1 MSGFPTIELTVYP
14 FECDAFGHLNETAF
28 LAVFERARWDA
39 LARGPGIDLFRKN
52 GVWPAVRKAGIEYH
66 AGVYPGD
73 VLRIE
78 TLVARRG
85 TTSFT
90 LRHTATRISD
100 GVRVS
105 DAELV
110 FVCID
115 PLGRPAP
122 IPEEVGTFLGP
133 RVTKGTEMLRV
144 ETGKGEAQLPVEVR
158 GEGGEVILFV
168 HGFPLDHTMWRHQM
182 AGLTKWKRVAP
193 DLRGFGGASA
203 PPHSPGASAYSMG
216 IYADDLIA
224 VLDQVGARRAVV
236 CGLSMGGY
244 IVFELLRR
252 HPERIRALVLCDTKA
267 EPDTAEGRKVR
278 DEQAGLAE
286 REGVGAVVDRL
297 LPKLLGKSTQKTQP
311 ELVTEVRE
319 VILRSSVSG
328 FAGALRAMRDRPDST
343 PDLSGIRV
351 PTLVIGGSEDEI
363 IPPAVMQ
370 AMTAAIP
377 GARFESIKSAGH
389 MAPLEQPLAVGRV
402 LGDFLETLPK

>member
-14 FECDAFGHLNETAF
+14 FECDAFGHLNEAAF

-66 AGVYPGD
+66 AAVYPGD

-78 TLVARRG
+78 TMVARRG

-90 LRHTATRISD
+90 LRQSATRASD

-110 FVCID
+110 LVCID

-122 IPEEVGTFLGP
+122 IPEAVGTFLGP

-144 ETGKGEAQLPVEVR
+144 EIGKGEAQLPVEVR
-158 GEGGEVILFV
+158 GDSGDVILFV

-193 DLRGFGGASA
+193 DLRGMGGAST
-203 PPHSPGASAYSMG
+203 PPRASAYSMG
-216 IYADDLIA
+216 HYADDLIA

-267 EPDTAEGRKVR
+267 ESDTAEGRKAR

-297 LPKLLGKSTQKTQP
+297 LPKLLGKTTHKAQP
-311 ELVTEVRE
+311 ELVAEVRE
-319 VILRSSVSG
+319 VILRSSVPG

-343 PDLSGIRV
+343 PDLGGIRV
-351 PTLVIGGSEDEI
+351 PTLVVGGAEDEL
-363 IPPAVMQ
+363 IPPAVTQQM
-370 AMTAAIP
+370 ATLIP
-377 GARFESIKSAGH
+377 GARYESIKSAGH

-402 LGDFLETLPK
+402 LGEFLEALPK